1 MKRIKLKM
9 AAIVV
14 CSLLAV
20 SSFSQDWDTAG
31 NTVLGGEWLGT
42 QNNQPLSIRTN
53 NTERMRLWQSN
64 VVTLNAGTS
73 NAAAIN
79 QGGFL
84 GIGQHLNFFSGAF
97 AVGPYSLLHLNGA
110 GSLGAGNSASR
121 ISLGLNGENNL
132 AWSMLHL
139 WGKTLG

>member
-73 NAAAIN
+73 NAATIN

-84 GIGQHLNFFSGAF
+84 GIGQPLNFFSGAF
-97 AVGPYSLLHLNGA
+97 AAGPYSLLHLNGVNSFAPQQA
-110 GSLGAGNSASR
+110 GYRSWMRYGR
-121 ISLGLNGENNL
+121 
-132 AWSMLHL
+132 
-139 WGKTLG
+139 